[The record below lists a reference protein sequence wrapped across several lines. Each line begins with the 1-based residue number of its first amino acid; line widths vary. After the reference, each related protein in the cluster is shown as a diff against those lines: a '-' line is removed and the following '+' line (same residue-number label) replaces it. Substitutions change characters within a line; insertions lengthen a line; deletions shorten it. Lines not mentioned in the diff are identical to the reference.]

1 MGCSMVDSELMRAWC
16 SSERAREIWCDENM
30 IRNWIKYW
38 VALAQAEEE
47 QGIVPKGTAEAIR
60 EVSDPKLY
68 DFNLLRQQMEET
80 THPCIPLI
88 WQIEKK
94 AKNGLGK
101 WVHWGAT
108 LQDMS
113 DTAFIMSMKETA
125 EYHEELLEKLIARLL
140 ERAEEEKKSV
150 MAGRTH
156 MMHAIPMTMGMKFA
170 IYADE
175 MSRCLIR
182 LRESKSR
189 ILKGMFVG
197 GGGTVASLYAE
208 GFDGRAVEKRLCE
221 LLGLS
226 VPTAPWPS
234 ARDHMTEWAYNLSI
248 MCGSI
253 GRMCG
258 DLQLLHKQEVGEVEE
273 DFPRGRIGSST
284 LPHKR
289 NPDTYENIWGM
300 CWVVEALSSVAWSSM
315 HVFHERDTS
324 TMMADWYYTPLINI
338 TATYCLE
345 TFNWCIDTVH
355 IYRDRMVKNIDSSL
369 GALNAE
375 HMLIALGRKI
385 GRMDAHHIIYEDA
398 MDSYEQKR
406 HLTDI
411 FLQDTRVTAHFSEK
425 EIREIMDPM
434 HYIGRAEGIVDCV
447 KKSAGSLLKK

>member
-30 IRNWIKYW
+30 IRNWLKYW
-38 VALAQAEEE
+38 SALAQAEEE
-47 QGIVPKGTAEAIR
+47 QGIVPKGTAEAIA
-60 EVSDPKLY
+60 EVSDPHLY
-68 DFNLLRQQMEET
+68 DFDLLRQKMEET
-80 THPCIPLI
+80 THPCLPLK
-88 WQIEKK
+88 WEVEKK

-113 DTAFIMSMKETA
+113 DTAFIMAMKETA
-125 EYHEELLEKLIARLL
+125 DYHEELLEKLIARLL
-140 ERAEEEKKSV
+140 ERAEEEKTTV

-156 MMHAIPMTMGMKFA
+156 MMHAGPMTMGQKLA
-170 IYADE
+170 TYADE
-175 MSRCLIR
+175 ISRCLIR
-182 LRESKSR
+182 LREIR
-189 ILKGMFVG
+189 PRVLKGLF
-197 GGGTVASLYAE
+197 GGGTQNLATIYAD
-208 GFDGRAVEKRLCE
+208 GFNGRAVEKRLCE

-226 VPTAPWPS
+226 IPTAPWHS
-234 ARDHMTEWAYNLSI
+234 TRDHLTEWAYYLSI

-253 GRMCG
+253 GRCCG
-258 DLQLLHKQEVGEVEE
+258 DLQLLHKQELGEVEE

-284 LPHKR
+284 FPHKR

-300 CWVVEALSSVAWSSM
+300 CWIVEALSSVAWSSM

-345 TFNWCIDTVH
+345 TFYWCIDTVH
-355 IYRDRMVKNIDSSL
+355 IYRDRMIRNLDASN

-375 HMLIALGRKI
+375 HMMIKLGRRV
-385 GRMDAHHIIYEDA
+385 GGSEAHHIVYEDA

-406 HLTDI
+406 HLRDV
-411 FLQDTRVTAHFSEK
+411 FMQDPRITSQFSEK
-425 EIREIMDPM
+425 EILEIMNPLN
-434 HYIGRAEGIVDCV
+434 YTGRAAEIVDCV
-447 KKSAGSLLKK
+447 KKSAGALLKK